1 MTDEELLKITE
12 SMQKKLGEENSAVI
26 ADDFGSLI
34 TANSQAQQDLLAKNE
49 EIKRLQDMNAKLIAS
64 NGALLKQ
71 VPAGKS
77 EVNERTQSEVNEE
90 KEISCTVSSGK
101 KSPSY
106 NQSLYHLPTGCPRT
120 APDRSLGS
128 AASTCQRP

>member
-12 SMQKKLGEENSAVI
+12 SMQQKLGEENSAVI
-26 ADDFGSLI
+26 ADDFGNLI

-77 EVNERTQSEVNEE
+77 EVNERTRSEVTEE
-90 KEISCTVSSGK
+90 KEISWNDVFNKNGSFK
-101 KSPSY
+101 K
-106 NQSLYHLPTGCPRT
+106 
-120 APDRSLGS
+120 
-128 AASTCQRP
+128 

>member
-12 SMQKKLGEENSAVI
+12 SMQEKLGEENSAVI

-34 TANSQAQQDLLAKNE
+34 TANTQAQDVLREKNE

-77 EVNERTQSEVNEE
+77 EAKETMRSEVKEE
-90 KEISCTVSSGK
+90 KEISWNDVFNKNGTFK
-101 KSPSY
+101 K
-106 NQSLYHLPTGCPRT
+106 
-120 APDRSLGS
+120 
-128 AASTCQRP
+128 

>member
-1 MTDEELLKITE
+1 MTDDELLKITE

-34 TANSQAQQDLLAKNE
+34 TANTVAQEELRKKSE
-49 EIKRLQDMNAKLIAS
+49 EIKNLQDMNAKLIAS

-77 EVNERTQSEVNEE
+77 DAFERRQSEVKEE
-90 KEISCTVSSGK
+90 TEDISWDDIFSK
-101 KSPSY
+101 
-106 NQSLYHLPTGCPRT
+106 N
-120 APDRSLGS
+120 GS
-128 AASTCQRP
+128 FLK